1 MKNTNG
7 NRQLNKYLSRIFS
20 ARILTG
26 TCICYSGSSAGSS
39 DLDGRDPMTGHPEET
54 SDELL
59 AEQTDSAVET
69 SGVNVGQPTS
79 VTTLISSIRE
89 DVRLS
94 GGTLSANADR
104 MMSSGR
110 EENDPV
116 EVGSPVKVVIDSYDE
131 MSEKIHRLNVR

>member
-1 MKNTNG
+1 
-7 NRQLNKYLSRIFS
+7 
-20 ARILTG
+20 
-26 TCICYSGSSAGSS
+26 
-39 DLDGRDPMTGHPEET
+39 MTGHPEET

-94 GGTLSANADR
+94 GGTLGANADR